1 MQALSC
7 VFQHQEYLFQAEKV
21 MCVLSQIIQE
31 LYAQKIQERDV
42 DTNQRLNREAKNIG
56 AN

>member
-1 MQALSC
+1 
-7 VFQHQEYLFQAEKV
+7 